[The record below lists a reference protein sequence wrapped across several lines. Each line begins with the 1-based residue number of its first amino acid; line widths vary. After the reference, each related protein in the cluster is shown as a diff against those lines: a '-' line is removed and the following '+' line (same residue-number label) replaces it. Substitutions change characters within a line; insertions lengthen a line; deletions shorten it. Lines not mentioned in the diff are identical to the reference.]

1 MKCSFFFT
9 AAIVLTTVFFSL
21 QSCQKRAYCT
31 YYSTGGAIRLY
42 EKDFSNSQEY
52 YQVIDGFEQQGWEC
66 HEKAASI
73 LVK

>member
-1 MKCSFFFT
+1 MKSSNY
-9 AAIVLTTVFFSL
+9 FSSIL
-21 QSCQKRAYCT
+21 LALLLISIQGCQKRAYCT

-52 YQVIDGFEQQGWEC
+52 YQVIEGFEQQGWEC
-66 HEKAASI
+66 HEKEASI